1 MKEYT
6 VKEYEFDD
14 YKAAKDAMTKDD
26 IVDILEYIKRGYI
39 PDYNYTGS
47 EDDFERYKMH
57 VAISKVIEAIKEQ

>member
-6 VKEYEFDD
+6 VKEYEIDD
-14 YKAAKDAMTKDD
+14 YKSAKDAMIKED

-57 VAISKVIEAIKEQ
+57 IAMSKAIEAIKEQ

>member
-57 VAISKVIEAIKEQ
+57 VAISKAIEAIKEQ